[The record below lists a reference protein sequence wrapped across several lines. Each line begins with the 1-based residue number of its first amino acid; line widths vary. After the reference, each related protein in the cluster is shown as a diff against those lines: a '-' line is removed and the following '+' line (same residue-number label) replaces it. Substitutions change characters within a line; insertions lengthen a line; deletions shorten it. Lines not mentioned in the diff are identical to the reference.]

1 MRCVNGDIKMM
12 GMRFRGEE
20 FAHVE
25 ATLVERLG
33 ADLWRATL
41 RPCAHIGAGDRL
53 RFGESTESM
62 ACMLA
67 FLDAEV
73 RAIDGEQ
80 AVLAFAFSGPA
91 LDEALQRL
99 GRTT

>member
-1 MRCVNGDIKMM
+1 MNGGIRLM

-20 FAHVE
+20 FARV
-25 ATLVERLG
+25 
-33 ADLWRATL
+33 
-41 RPCAHIGAGDRL
+41 GDRL
-53 RFGESTESM
+53 RFGESSESM

-73 RAIDGEQ
+73 RSIDGEQ

-99 GRTT
+99 GRNT

>member
-1 MRCVNGDIKMM
+1 MNGEIRLR
-12 GMRFRGEE
+12 GTRFRGEE
-20 FAHVE
+20 FARVE
-25 ATLVERLG
+25 AVLVERLG

-41 RPCAHIGAGDRL
+41 RPCAQIGVGDRL

-73 RAIDGEQ
+73 RSIDGEQ